1 MFGCLSGRQYH
12 TICSLAFGL
21 LAAFKNQSRITP
33 MRRICSSLI
42 FYVWISMRL
51 YGALIF
57 TDFFMP
63 LTFCC
68 FLYDM
73 SLYNFFAQLAIRAV
87 QAQVHSHT
95 IPPLCQR
102 LPPLF
107 FSSFSNLN
115 KNKKSKIKRK
125 QYLYFH

>member
-1 MFGCLSGRQYH
+1 
-12 TICSLAFGL
+12 
-21 LAAFKNQSRITP
+21 

-42 FYVWISMRL
+42 FYVWISMRF
-51 YGALIF
+51 YSALIF

-102 LPPLF
+102 LPPLVLALF
-107 FSSFSNLN
+107 QIL
-115 KNKKSKIKRK
+115 IKTKRVK
-125 QYLYFH
+125 